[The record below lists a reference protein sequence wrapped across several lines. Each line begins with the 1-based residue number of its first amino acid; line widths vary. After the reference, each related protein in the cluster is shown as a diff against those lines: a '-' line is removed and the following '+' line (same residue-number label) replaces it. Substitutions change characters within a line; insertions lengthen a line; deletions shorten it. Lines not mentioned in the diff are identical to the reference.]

1 MMRSST
7 HGDEVRAFNKISHLL
22 SFLKNLWGLFTH
34 LWLPGPSL
42 RRGLSLRVVLGLCVS
57 VASLVA
63 EQGSQLCSCMQT

>member
-7 HGDEVRAFNKISHLL
+7 HGDEVRVFDKISHLL

-42 RRGLSLRVVLGLCVS
+42 RRGSLCVWFS
-57 VASLVA
+57 GSASQWHLVA
-63 EQGSQLCSCMQT
+63 EQGGTCSRMQT